1 MLLSPETN
9 VIKLD
14 SQDKLLVIAPHPDDE
29 VVGSAGL
36 IQKVKN
42 AGGKVYIHF
51 LTIGDTK
58 DFSKKGLS
66 TGDERK
72 KEIKKVANFLKY
84 DDYDIS
90 FVGDEYQLK
99 LDKLGRL
106 AIINRIERESN
117 VAIEKIK
124 PTIVSFPSVSSY
136 NQDHEIAAK
145 ATHAALRNSSSEK
158 YFVPTVISYEEGADE
173 WRLASESPPNFFVTL
188 SDEEFEVKIEALKL
202 YSSQWRE
209 FPSSRSEETLRAL
222 ATLRGSF
229 SNSRYAEAH
238 HILRDLT

>member
-1 MLLSPETN
+1 MFN
-9 VIKLD
+9 LD

-36 IQKVKN
+36 IQKVKK
-42 AGGKVYIHF
+42 AGGKVYVHF

-72 KEIKKVANFLKY
+72 KEIEKVADFLKY

-106 AIINRIERESN
+106 AIINRIERESK

-124 PTIVSFPSVSSY
+124 PTIVSFPSVVSY
-136 NQDHEIAAK
+136 NQDHEVAAK
-145 ATHAALRNSSSEK
+145 ATHAALRNSSAEK
-158 YFVPTVISYEEGADE
+158 YFTPTVLSYEEAADE
-173 WRLASESPPNFFVTL
+173 WRLPPEPPPNFFVTL
-188 SDEEFEVKIEALKL
+188 SEEEFETKIEALKF

-209 FPSSRSEETLRAL
+209 FPSSRSEKTLKAL

-229 SNSRYAEAH
+229 SNSKFAEAYH
-238 HILRDLT
+238 LLRDLV